1 METRHQNQKTN
12 PQDAFGTVPSPRL
25 SLKETSYTGTLLKER
40 YRIEGELGRG
50 GIGVVYLARDTQLL
64 QRRVVIKVL
73 QESSEN
79 SLHTPWFRKKFDQE
93 IEALVRI
100 DHPGVVGVLDAGAM
114 PDGKPFFVMQFVE
127 GQTLRSVM
135 YGKMDFKRV
144 GTLFRQI
151 GYALT
156 AAHDK
161 GVIHR
166 DLKPENVMIQIGGE
180 GEEIVKLIDFGIAT
194 VLDSQTVSTEGDD
207 GRTKVA
213 GALPY
218 MAPEQL
224 RGQPEAAS
232 DLWSLGVMAYEA
244 VTGQMPYQAD
254 TLVNLHEQQRA
265 GLQAL
270 PNRLRPDLPPAAQA
284 AILRALSFDPK
295 TRQPRARD
303 FGEELAHALQAP
315 PMRETIAVTQLAA
328 AETGQLPPT
337 VQLAD
342 AVATQAMPN
351 PVLPPNA
358 FNAPAVAS
366 PAVPAPAQRPAS
378 GRSPLPF
385 FFIGAVLL
393 GLIVGG
399 VSYFKMRN
407 QPGTHVPEKV
417 PAVSAPPA
425 AAQAT
430 LSFSLS
436 AQLKKDAQ
444 GKLTE
449 FNSPIV
455 FSAGDTLRLKLQSE
469 RPGYFYLINESTAPQ
484 GNAPLYIFLHP
495 HPKLGEELFP
505 HEQIITLPA
514 DADSGFVMDAVQG
527 TEKLWLIWTTFKVPE
542 LEKLRAYLNNPQA
555 PGAVSKPEDTQ
566 ALQAFLSEYAT
577 KGKPVVELADN
588 KTLLKTPPDA
598 SVLLY
603 LLKLE
608 HR

>member
-1 METRHQNQKTN
+1 METRNQNKQTN

-79 SLHTPWFRKKFDQE
+79 SMHTPWFRKKFDQE

-100 DHPGVVGVLDAGAM
+100 DHPGVVGVLDAGTM

-127 GQTLRSVM
+127 GHTLRSIM
-135 YGKMDFKRV
+135 QGKMDFKRV
-144 GTLFRQI
+144 GSLFRQI

-166 DLKPENVMIQIGGE
+166 DLKPENVMIQLGGE

-232 DLWSLGVMAYEA
+232 DLWSLGVMTYEA
-244 VTGQMPYQAD
+244 LTGQMPYQAD

-265 GLQAL
+265 GLQMP
-270 PNRLRPDLPPAAQA
+270 PNRLRPDLPAAATA
-284 AILRALSFDPK
+284 AILRSMNFDAK
-295 TRQPRARD
+295 TRQTRARD
-303 FGEELAHALQAP
+303 FGEELATALQAP
-315 PMRETIAVTQLAA
+315 PPRETIAITELAG
-328 AETGQLPPT
+328 AETAQLLKPTQYADAMATRALPHPVVPPP
-337 VQLAD
+337 VQL
-342 AVATQAMPN
+342 
-351 PVLPPNA
+351 NA
-358 FNAPAVAS
+358 EAP
-366 PAVPAPAQRPAS
+366 RPAK

-385 FFIGAVLL
+385 FFAGALLL
-393 GLIVGG
+393 GGIVGG
-399 VSYFKMRN
+399 VSFYKLRN
-407 QPGTHVPEKV
+407 QPPSHLPEV
-417 PAVSAPPA
+417 VTPVSAP
-425 AAQAT
+425 QAT

-436 AQLKKDAQ
+436 AQLKKDAK

-449 FNSPIV
+449 FSGPII

-469 RPGYFYLINESTAPQ
+469 RPGYLYLINEGPAPK
-484 GNAPLYIFLHP
+484 GDAPLYIFLHP
-495 HPKLGEELFP
+495 NLKLGEGLFP
-505 HEQIITLPA
+505 HEQLVTLPS
-514 DADSGFVMDAVQG
+514 DADSGFVMDAVAG
-527 TEKLWLIWTTFKVPE
+527 TEKLWLCWATYKVPE
-542 LEKLRAYLNNPQA
+542 LEKLRAYLDNPQA
-555 PGAVSKPEDTQ
+555 PGEVSSPADTK
-566 ALQAFLSEYAT
+566 ALQAFFSEYAD

-598 SVLLY
+598 GVLLY

>member
-1 METRHQNQKTN
+1 METRKQNEQTH

-100 DHPGVVGVLDAGAM
+100 DHPGVVGVLDAGTM

-135 YGKMDFKRV
+135 HGKMDFKRA
-144 GTLFRQI
+144 GMLFRQI

-194 VLDSQTVSTEGDD
+194 VLDSQTAATAGDD

-232 DLWSLGVMAYEA
+232 DLWSLGVMTYEA
-244 VTGQMPYQAD
+244 LTGQMPYQAD
-254 TLVNLHEQQRA
+254 TLVNLHEQQRQ
-265 GLQAL
+265 GLQMQ
-270 PNRLRPDLPPAAQA
+270 PNRLRLDLPAAA
-284 AILRALSFDPK
+284 TATILRSLSFDPK
-295 TRQPRARD
+295 VRQPRARD
-303 FGEELAHALQAP
+303 FGEELATALQAP
-315 PMRETIAVTQLAA
+315 PPRETIAVTALAA
-328 AETGQLPPT
+328 AETAQLPKTMPAHY
-337 VQLAD
+337 AD
-342 AVATQAMPN
+342 AVATQALPH
-351 PVLPPNA
+351 PVVPPMTEA
-358 FNAPAVAS
+358 A
-366 PAVPAPAQRPAS
+366 RPAK

-385 FFIGAVLL
+385 FFAGALLL
-393 GLIVGG
+393 GGIVGG
-399 VSYFKMRN
+399 VSFYKLRN
-407 QPGTHVPEKV
+407 QPPSHLPEV
-417 PAVSAPPA
+417 VTPVSAP
-425 AAQAT
+425 QAT

-436 AQLKKDAQ
+436 AQLKKDAK

-449 FNSPIV
+449 FSGPII

-469 RPGYFYLINESTAPQ
+469 RPGYLYLINEGPAPK

-495 HPKLGEELFP
+495 NLKLGEGLFP
-505 HEQIITLPA
+505 HEQLVTLPS
-514 DADSGFVMDAVQG
+514 DADSGFVMDAVAG
-527 TEKLWLIWTTFKVPE
+527 TEKLWLCWATYKVPE
-542 LEKLRAYLNNPQA
+542 LEKLRAYLDNPQA
-555 PGAVSKPEDTQ
+555 PGEVSRPEDAK
-566 ALQAFLSEYAT
+566 ALQAFFSEHLD

-588 KTLLKTPPDA
+588 KTVLKTPPDA
-598 SVLLY
+598 GVLLY